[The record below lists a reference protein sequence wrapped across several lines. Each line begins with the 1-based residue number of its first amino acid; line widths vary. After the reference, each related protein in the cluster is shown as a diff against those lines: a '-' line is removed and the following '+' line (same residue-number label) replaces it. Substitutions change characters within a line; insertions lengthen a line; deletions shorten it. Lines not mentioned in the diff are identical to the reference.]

1 MRLECHLQAAL
12 TLKIMSRHPVAF
24 DQRRLTNDCWL
35 KCSSNTLLMMW
46 RTIFNTKVN
55 LICFFLALVL
65 FLLVFFLHFL
75 LFFLFLTLCWFCIVV
90 ISFILFLFIFV
101 FTLIFTVFAL
111 WLVFEFD
118 ICRMRA
124 SFVSGVLSVR
134 TAFPEVLID
143 PWGPTVWALLSVR
156 WCWCWS
162 SCFLAS
168 LCCSCDPDVC
178 KDKRESLFLSHNYRC
193 SAMSFRVCDP
203 W

>member
-35 KCSSNTLLMMW
+35 KCSSNTLMMMW

-55 LICFFLALVL
+55 PY
-65 FLLVFFLHFL
+65 L
-75 LFFLFLTLCWFCIVV
+75 LFSCPCPFSSCLFSSFSSFFSFSHSLLILHCRHQFYPFSLYICLYSHLYCLCP
-90 ISFILFLFIFV
+90 L
-101 FTLIFTVFAL
+101 AR
-111 WLVFEFD
+111 FEFD

-156 WCWCWS
+156 WCVWCWS

-193 SAMSFRVCDP
+193 SVM
-203 W
+203 